1 MPLKWPLFPPPPASM
16 RPNPMRIFLTAD
28 FPDVP
33 SLKHSLHLAS
43 MISFSLICGLIL
55 FIAPWQLIIFY

>member
-1 MPLKWPLFPPPPASM
+1 MALVSTTTSIYETK
-16 RPNPMRIFLTAD
+16 PNAYFSYCRFSD